1 MKFMRNNFSLAMIL
15 GFALVVPNTLSAQP
29 SDAGNEGGTQE
40 VVAGYFSCDGPIPDR
55 PPDDPVFGDLYVEI
69 KGTAGIVVQSLE
81 FSSELAPDS
90 PTQICESVTPEA
102 AASTRS
108 LGCTTGRVTFYTAGN
123 NRQNGRF
130 SFVCNGRRN
139 QVVNAV
145 AGFAKQVLNV
155 EAVVP

>member
-40 VVAGYFSCDGPIPDR
+40 VVVGYFSCDGPIPDR
-55 PPDDPVFGDLYVEI
+55 PPDDPVFGELFVEI
-69 KGTAGIVVQSLE
+69 KGTTGIVQSLE
-81 FSSELAPDS
+81 FSSELPPDS
-90 PTQICESVTPEA
+90 PTQVCESVAPEA
-102 AASTRS
+102 AVSARS
-108 LGCTTGRVTFYTAGN
+108 LGCTTGRVTFDTAGN

-130 SFVCNGRRN
+130 SFVCDGRRN
-139 QVVNAV
+139 QVINAV

-155 EAVVP
+155 EVVVP